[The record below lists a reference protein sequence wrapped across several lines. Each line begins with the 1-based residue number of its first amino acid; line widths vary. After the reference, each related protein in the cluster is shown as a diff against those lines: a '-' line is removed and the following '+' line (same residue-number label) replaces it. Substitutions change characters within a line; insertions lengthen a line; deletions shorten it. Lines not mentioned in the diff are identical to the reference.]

1 MSVVRVRTDLARPDP
16 DAIAAAVRVLA
27 SGGVVAYPTEHLY
40 ALGCDPHRP
49 AALRRLA
56 ALKGTPDSKPL
67 LLAVADRSEVARWA
81 GRVPP
86 GAEALLAAWPEG
98 LSVVL
103 PAADDLVPE
112 LTGGGATVALRLV
125 RAPVAAALVRA
136 AGGALPATS
145 ANPAG
150 APATGDPD
158 RVAAS
163 LEGLDLL
170 LDAGRL
176 APGGPS
182 TLLDVT
188 RVPWRVLRAGGVAAA
203 AIAAFGPV
211 TGV

>member
-1 MSVVRVRTDLARPDP
+1 MALARVHADP
-16 DAIAAAVRVLA
+16 ARPAPEAIAAALRVLEA
-27 SGGVVAYPTEHLY
+27 GGIVAYPTEHLY
-40 ALGCDPHRP
+40 ALGCDPRRA

-56 ALKGTPDSKPL
+56 ALKGTQGPKPL
-67 LLAVADRSEVARWA
+67 LLAIADRAEVARRA
-81 GRVPP
+81 ARVPP
-86 GAEALLAAWPEG
+86 EAGALLAAWPEG
-98 LSVVL
+98 LTVAL
-103 PAADDLVPE
+103 PARDDLAPE
-112 LTGGGATVALRLV
+112 LTGGGATIALRLV

-158 RVAAS
+158 RVAAA
-163 LEGLDLL
+163 LPGLDLL
-170 LDAGRL
+170 LDAGAL

-188 RVPWRVLRAGGVAAA
+188 RTPWRILRAGSVPAD

-211 TGV
+211 AG